1 MKRNTPITLCL
12 LPALAA
18 CGMVQ
23 STHLGPSSGEP
34 LRAELTYPLPR
45 VLVKAEVHELKNGQY
60 ILKEVKR
67 ELTTDPNH
75 IYALSFTPSFLSD
88 DELKLEVDQAT
99 GYLSLVDAKATDRS
113 LDAVTKGVET
123 FATFFS
129 GLDEQ
134 LSESTKVGDVP
145 DFDPHTEL
153 DRVNADLQRYGISIA
168 CDACAPPAPSGPVID
183 GFYSRPSVT
192 IRLTVSDRAGATLQT
207 FSLASPNGSRLVV
220 SPVNRSVGVT
230 RTVKYEAF
238 SEGEPTKVS
247 INKPSEALGVVT
259 GIGEI
264 VGAVIASPIKGAT
277 DELNITNARTE
288 ATQAE
293 TERLSAEAERVEALQ
308 RVRAANE
315 EPDNPPDGE

>member
-23 STHLGPSSGEP
+23 STHLGPSSAEP
-34 LRAELTYPLPR
+34 LMAEFTYPLPL
-45 VLVKAEVHELKNGQY
+45 VKVKAEVHRLESGQH

-67 ELTTDPNH
+67 ELKKDPNH
-75 IYALSFTPSFLSD
+75 VYGLSYTPSLLSD
-88 DELKLEVDQAT
+88 DELKLGAHPKT
-99 GYLSLVDAKATDRS
+99 GFLSLVDAKATDRS
-113 LDAVTKGVET
+113 LDAVTKSVET

-129 GLDEQ
+129 GSDKELNK
-134 LSESTKVGDVP
+134 STKVGEVRE
-145 DFDPHTEL
+145 FDPHTEL
-153 DRVNADLQRYGISIA
+153 DRTNSELQQYGISIA
-168 CDACAPPAPSGPVID
+168 CDACAPPAPSGPEIA

-192 IRLTVSDRAGATLQT
+192 VQLTVTDRTGALLQS
-207 FSLASPNGSRLVV
+207 FSLDSPNGSRLVA

-238 SEGEPTKVS
+238 SEGAPTKVS

-259 GIGEI
+259 GIGGI

-277 DELNITNARTE
+277 DELNITNART
-288 ATQAE
+288 AAIQAE
-293 TERLSAEAERVEALQ
+293 TERLNAEAEQAEAEK
-308 RVRAANE
+308 RAKAAGE